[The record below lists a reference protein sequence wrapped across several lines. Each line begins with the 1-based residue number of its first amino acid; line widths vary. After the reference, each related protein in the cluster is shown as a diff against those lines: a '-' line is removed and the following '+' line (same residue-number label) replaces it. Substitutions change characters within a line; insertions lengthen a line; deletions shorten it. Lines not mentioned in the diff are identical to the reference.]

1 MWHYQFTPHDLWDWD
16 ATQTS
21 VLVDA
26 QWQGQPRPLM
36 LHANRNG
43 FFYVFDRR
51 DGALLLA
58 KPFVRNLTW
67 ASGIGADGRPLKL
80 PDQEPTAAGTK
91 VCPSQDG
98 ATNWYAPSFN
108 PATGL
113 YYLQTV
119 KWISERPLH
128 AGLVNL
134 DPRLGFNS
142 IWFVVSALL
151 QHPLVRESSTFAN
164 LLPMTFAAADI
175 PFQQKGKKAQAEF
188 DFIGQVLGG
197 KSKVVSVV
205 RDTIRVDLDAGSF
218 KRLTNGDI
226 QYNTGFYLKP
236 GKYDFYFLDNKNN
249 PALLQYSVQFTGENT
264 PRTERYV
271 LITPS
276 ADERGKMEQALA
288 ARKAYTTYGIH
299 FDFDKASIRNDSVP
313 LLRQIATALQ
323 NNPLWTLSITGH
335 TDSIGDNAY
344 NMKLSQARA
353 NSVRAIL
360 VKLGVSPARLTTAG
374 AGPSQPIA
382 TNKTLQG
389 RALNRR
395 VVLART
401 DR

>member
-1 MWHYQFTPHDLWDWD
+1 MK
-16 ATQTS
+16 
-21 VLVDA
+21 
-26 QWQGQPRPLM
+26 M
-36 LHANRNG
+36 LNFAGR
-43 FFYVFDRR
+43 
-51 DGALLLA
+51 ALLGFAALVWTWEIALA
-58 KPFVRNLTW
+58 QEGLGPFMPHEGASITTAW
-67 ASGIGADGRPLKL
+67 ANAYGPDAESWMRFANVL
-80 PDQEPTAAGTK
+80 PDSFDINYSSSRGTVAVRRILTSDRMTARTLVLGYSAKMPLIIPNTTTLGTSAA
-91 VCPSQDG
+91 VLEELRSTGQSGSNLIYNSALASMPG
-98 ATNWYAPSFN
+98 AFTLA
-108 PATGL
+108 
-113 YYLQTV
+113 
-119 KWISERPLH
+119 ERN
-128 AGLVNL
+128 AKMSVNL
-134 DPRLGFNS
+134 DGNPVNVPVIHATGRFGNG
-142 IWFVVSALL
+142 
-151 QHPLVRESSTFAN
+151 
-164 LLPMTFAAADI
+164 
-175 PFQQKGKKAQAEF
+175 QQTAVG
-188 DFIGQVLGG
+188 
-197 KSKVVSVV
+197 
-205 RDTIRVDLDAGSF
+205 
-218 KRLTNGDI
+218 
-226 QYNTGFYLKP
+226 
-236 GKYDFYFLDNKNN
+236 DFYFLDNKNN

-313 LLRQIATALQ
+313 LLRQITTALR

-353 NSVRAIL
+353 NSVKAIL